1 MVFPPG
7 RVCSVS
13 LCGRNLLVAIL
24 EATDELGLAS
34 LEIGFRSGALGS
46 PVFHL
51 NVVLR

>member
-1 MVFPPG
+1 MH
-7 RVCSVS
+7 
-13 LCGRNLLVAIL
+13 VANQ

-34 LEIGFRSGALGS
+34 LENGIRSGALGS